1 MALSVLPSA
10 PTVSGVYQIRDFVPE
25 LNESTKSNATALQNA
40 FKFGTKV
47 HDYMKS
53 RKQSALMKKDSEDFQ
68 ALKKSIEDDKSLLVE
83 LKKELAT
90 LQGGEQ

>member
-1 MALSVLPSA
+1 MALTNLPTA

-53 RKQSALMKKDSEDFQ
+53 RKQSALMKKDTEDFQ
-68 ALKKSIEDDKSLLVE
+68 ALKKSIEDDKYLLVE

>member
-1 MALSVLPSA
+1 MALTNLPS
-10 PTVSGVYQIRDFVPE
+10 PTVSGVYQIRDFVPQ
-25 LNESTKSNATALQNA
+25 LNEATQSNAAALQNA

-53 RKQSALMKKDSEDFQ
+53 RKQSALMKKDTEDLQ
-68 ALKKSIEDDKSLLVE
+68 ALKKSIEDDKALLVE

>member
-1 MALSVLPSA
+1 MALTNLPNPSI
-10 PTVSGVYQIRDFVPE
+10 SGVYQIRDFVPE

-53 RKQSALMKKDSEDFQ
+53 RKQSALMKKDTEDFQ
-68 ALKKSIEDDKSLLVE
+68 ALKKSIEEDKALLIE